1 MAGQMNNYSGCH
13 DKENVNLLVDSLTL
27 FDDDLMSRVFDNNI
41 EATELVL
48 SIILGRNN
56 FKENEEGREQMCEA
70 VEEYAKE
77 YAIKEKIVSVKNLM
91 ENMQHSLE
99 QALDALGIQGKERTI
114 ISNQLQN

>member
-70 VEEYAKE
+70 VEEYA
-77 YAIKEKIVSVKNLM
+77 IKEKIVSVKNLM
-91 ENMQHSLE
+91 ENMQLSLE